1 MAKKYR
7 LVSFSPGSNDNGKAV
22 SSNLFDLSSIS
33 VDSSAGRIKSSLAI
47 GAVESAEESMDF
59 LGQYSNFADLT
70 KERTNFIAFFDKSYP
85 LRREYLRQFA
95 QNSEIITVLDTICDE
110 AIVNDD
116 QNYFA
121 YLNIDRLKSKI
132 NRNYPKADLLIDTCE
147 AAYKKVYTTYGWDR
161 SNSAWDYFRKL
172 LIDGVLAFEIIY
184 DYREDG
190 MNAKSIS
197 LFKELDPITLEPS
210 FAKDSNGNDIKI
222 WYQFKGDNMRQRIIP
237 DSNIVYISWANTNF
251 SDASRVSY
259 LEGLTRSFNMLRQ
272 LDNSRLM
279 WNIQN
284 AQKRIKFVMPAG
296 TMSPD
301 RAKQRLSQIKASYNE
316 ETYID
321 DRSGEITVNGLP
333 KFSFSKMYF
342 FPTVNGASPEISEV
356 GVEGYDMNS
365 IESLK
370 YFWRR
375 FILDTH
381 IPANRFMLDP
391 TSGQTTQMTGE
402 SAITREEYAF
412 SRFISRIRNIFSEL
426 LLKPTWIQI
435 CLDMPEISKSEYLRT
450 FLGLTYFEENLFTLA
465 KERSIV
471 AEGQNTIQSL
481 AGLQYADQTPV
492 FSMRF
497 LLKKYLGISDQDW
510 ELNQKYLLGDEISHI
525 KKSSKENADNENPM
539 GGTADEGFSG
549 GPFGGG
555 TDGGFGRLG
564 GDSMGEGSGMPDL
577 GGGDLGGI
585 GEGQSEPV
593 STPEPASGGDIQF

>member
-7 LVSFSPGSNDNGKAV
+7 LVSFSPGTKDNGKQV

-33 VDSSAGRIKSSLAI
+33 VIGNKKIIKSSLAT
-47 GAVESAEESMDF
+47 GASETSENNIDY
-59 LGQYSNFADLT
+59 LGQYSNYIDLS
-70 KERTNFIAFFDKSYP
+70 KENANFIAFFDKSYP

-95 QNSEIITVLDTICDE
+95 QNSEITMVLDTICDE
-110 AIVNDD
+110 AIMNDD

-132 NRNYPKADLLIDTCE
+132 NKNYAKADELIEICE
-147 AAYKKVYTTYGWDR
+147 SAYKKVYTTYGWDR
-161 SNSAWDYFRKL
+161 SNNAWDYFKKL

-184 DYREDG
+184 DYNEDG
-190 MNAKSIS
+190 MNAKSIEM
-197 LFKELDPITLEPS
+197 FKELDPVTLEPA
-210 FAKDSNGNDIKI
+210 FVKDNDGNDLKI
-222 WYQFKGDNMRQRIIP
+222 WYQFKGDSMRQRIIP
-237 DSNIVYISWANTNF
+237 DSNIVYISWANNNF

-284 AQKRIKFVMPAG
+284 AQKRIKLIMPAG
-296 TMSPD
+296 TMSQD
-301 RAKQRLSQIKASYNE
+301 RSKQRLAQIKADYNE

-321 DRSGEITVNGLP
+321 DRSGEVTVNGMP

-342 FPTVNGASPEISEV
+342 FPSINGLSPEISEL

-365 IESLK
+365 IETLK

-412 SRFISRIRNIFSEL
+412 SRFISRIRSIFSEL

-435 CLDMPEISKSEYLRT
+435 CLDMPEIAKSNYLRT
-450 FLGLTYFEENLFTLA
+450 FLGLSYFEENLFTLA
-465 KERSIV
+465 KERAIIS
-471 AEGQNTIQSL
+471 EGQNTVQNL

-497 LLKKYLGISDQDW
+497 LLKKYLGVSDQDW
-510 ELNQKYLLGDEISHI
+510 ELNQKYLLGDEIKHI
-525 KKSSKENADNENPM
+525 KNSETDNNANPM
-539 GGTADEGFSG
+539 ESSNEGF
-549 GPFGGG
+549 
-555 TDGGFGRLG
+555 DGGFGG
-564 GDSMGEGSGMPDL
+564 GFGNDTPSGLDEENL
-577 GGGDLGGI
+577 NLDF
-585 GEGQSEPV
+585 SA
-593 STPEPASGGDIQF
+593 PEAPEQNNEVADNAEITF